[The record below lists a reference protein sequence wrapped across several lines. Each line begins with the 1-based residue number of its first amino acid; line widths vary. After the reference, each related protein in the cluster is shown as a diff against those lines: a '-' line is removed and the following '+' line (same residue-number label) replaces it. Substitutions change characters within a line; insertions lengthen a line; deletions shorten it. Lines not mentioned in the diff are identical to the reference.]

1 MKKTRMMRYEKK
13 MLQQNKRNRRF
24 YQVTTVMTL
33 ICPMVLGTV
42 SALAEE
48 TAPEQATTAT
58 TAGLADNIL
67 PSAEPAPFESV
78 APQELVETEQPEAA
92 EVPVVEEIPAEVTT
106 DETEAST
113 ALPEETETQATT
125 VPQPEV
131 QAQASDPSPEE
142 ETEES
147 AAKIE
152 TVSVVIHC
160 TDNKNNVLKE
170 ETVSVPVN
178 ESRVFTAPEIAGYKF
193 YYTYPAIDDP
203 NSMVTTD
210 YQNKNYVVSPAGVGT
225 TQPIH
230 LQFGYRK
237 IISKNY
243 SATFRTSEA
252 EAFVNVDGESYWFDV
267 IDETGWNVG
276 SISCRFPSTESNEFK
291 WTAWDY
297 DANYSIEGSGGQSG
311 VPISYE
317 IDGAKYTVT
326 VIVDQRVPVSYS
338 TISFAVEGNGTLSDA
353 GSIEKRNGYYLT
365 AQELPTA
372 NAAPG
377 YHFVGWRVSDQ
388 DWFSYGMSIGQDITI
403 TAVFEAGDLDWSKYD
418 AYLANYEA
426 YVQLKDVYEHFNLFS
441 DWEAWNTIYQTYVDF
456 RNRTGMSQKEIDR
469 EAAPLSGMNLNY
481 IDHYFMFGVK
491 IEERIRDVFDSLQAV
506 YRDTTSYTSDSKQNF
521 NDAYLK
527 INDLFEQQELQN
539 GVYEREL
546 FNAYQEMVDA
556 RTQLVRNDGTKTLT
570 GINLVPIKGFSYDGE
585 LQPFSNFM
593 IQHSYSDGTHE
604 DLLLNKN
611 DYIISTGNEN
621 DVITDEGI
629 IFNGVGERSISVIY
643 DSYQTSCVYS
653 VNDIPTPA
661 EDFTKAKEALE
672 LFNALNKADYTPESW
687 EEMLDMLAA
696 TSVDGIPANEVL
708 QEMVDGT
715 HPAEFHQSDVDWMT
729 AAVNMAMNSLV
740 KKDTGGNNG
749 NGGNTGDGGNSGN
762 EGGNGAGN
770 NGSGNNDGSD
780 NGNNSGANNNDGGSG
795 KDDGA
800 NDKTDPADTT
810 NPKGNANTTDQN
822 AAKPT
827 NTNAGSTKDEVKTVN
842 KYSQANTQGTTQG
855 TATDAKGL
863 PQTGEKGSFI
873 LTLVGMSTL
882 GVALTGAFL
891 KSRKKFE

>member
-48 TAPEQATTAT
+48 AVPEQATTAT

-67 PSAEPAPFESV
+67 PSAEPAPFESA
-78 APQELVETEQPEAA
+78 APQEPVETEQPEAA
-92 EVPVVEEIPAEVTT
+92 EVPVVEETPTEVEAGVA
-106 DETEAST
+106 DAST
-113 ALPEETETQATT
+113 AVTGETEPATET
-125 VPQPEV
+125 MTTPQPEV
-131 QAQASDPSPEE
+131 QVQASDPSPEE

-152 TVSVVIHC
+152 TVNVVIHC

-311 VPISYE
+311 VPIIYE

-353 GSIEKRNGYYLT
+353 SSIERRNGYYLT
-365 AQELPTA
+365 TEDIPKAK
-372 NAAPG
+372 AAPG

-388 DWFSYGMSIGQDITI
+388 DWFYNRVINQNMTL

-426 YVQLKDVYEHFNLFS
+426 YVQLKDVYEYFNLHS
-441 DWEAWNTIYQTYVDF
+441 DWEAWNTIYQQYLDF
-456 RNRTGMSQKEIDR
+456 RNSPDVSQKGIDY
-469 EAAPLSGMNLNY
+469 EAAPLSGMNLNFV
-481 IDHYFMFGVK
+481 DHYFFYGVK
-491 IEERIRDVFDSLQAV
+491 LHDLIHDAFDSVQSV
-506 YRDTTSYTSDSKQNF
+506 YRDTTSYTSASKQNF
-521 NDAYLK
+521 NEAYLK
-527 INDLFEQQELQN
+527 LNGLFQQQEREH
-539 GVYEREL
+539 GVYERQL

-556 RTQLVRNDGTKTLT
+556 RAQLVRNNGTKTLT
-570 GINLVPIKGFSYDGE
+570 GINLVPIKGFSYNGE

-661 EDFTKAKEALE
+661 EDFTKAKEALD

-708 QEMVDGT
+708 QAMVDGT

-729 AAVNMAMNSLV
+729 TAVNMAMNSLV
-740 KKDTGGNNG
+740 KKDAGGNNG

-762 EGGNGAGN
+762 EGGNGSGN
-770 NGSGNNDGSD
+770 NGSGNN
-780 NGNNSGANNNDGGSG
+780 NGGANNNDGGSG

-822 AAKPT
+822 AAKAT
-827 NTNAGSTKDEVKTVN
+827 NTNAGSTKDEAKTVN
-842 KYSQANTQGTTQG
+842 KYSQVNGQGTT
-855 TATDAKGL
+855 TDAKGL

-891 KSRKKFE
+891 KSRKKYD